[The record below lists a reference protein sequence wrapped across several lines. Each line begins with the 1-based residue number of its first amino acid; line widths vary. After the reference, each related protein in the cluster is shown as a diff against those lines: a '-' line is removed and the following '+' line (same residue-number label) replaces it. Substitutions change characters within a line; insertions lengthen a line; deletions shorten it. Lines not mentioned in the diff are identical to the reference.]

1 MDVLPIDADAMRIE
15 QVVTNLLGNAIK
27 YTRPGG
33 RIRISIERDGSDA
46 LLTLIDNGIGMTAD
60 FIPTIFDI
68 FVQAERSLDRKAA
81 GLGLGL
87 ALVHRLVGLHGG
99 SVRAYS
105 EGLNR
110 GSKLVVRLPAL
121 PRGAVP
127 EEPIHVAI
135 HAAPKLGA
143 VRILVVDDNV
153 DALESS
159 AALLQMDGHD
169 VRTARDGPAAL
180 RSVKE
185 VIPDVV
191 LLDIGLPEMDGYEV
205 ARRLRLMPELHDTLL
220 IAHSGYG
227 EEEHLQRA
235 RQAGFDHH
243 LVKPADLGQL
253 AAVIASCRE
262 RRFPTG

>member
-1 MDVLPIDADAMRIE
+1 MDVLPITADAMRIE
-15 QVVTNLLGNAIK
+15 RVVTNLLGNAIK

-33 RIRISIERDGSDA
+33 HIRISIERQLDDA
-46 LLTLIDNGIGMTAD
+46 LLAVADDGIGMVAE

-87 ALVHRLVGLHGG
+87 ALVHRLVELHGG

-110 GSKLVVRLPAL
+110 GSKFVVRLPAM
-121 PRGAVP
+121 PRGTILEDSVT
-127 EEPIHVAI
+127 VATQVVSTF
-135 HAAPKLGA
+135 GA
-143 VRILVVDDNV
+143 MRILVVDDNV

-159 AALLQMDGHD
+159 AALLRIDGHD
-169 VRTARDGPAAL
+169 VQTARDGPTAL
-180 RSVKE
+180 RCAQEFS
-185 VIPDVV
+185 PDVV

-205 ARRLRLMPELHDTLL
+205 ARRLRLMPDQRDTLL

-235 RQAGFDHH
+235 TQAGFDHH
-243 LVKPADLGQL
+243 LIKPADLSQL
-253 AAVIASCRE
+253 SALVASCRE
-262 RRFPTG
+262 RRSA